1 MLCIQRAT
9 LLTPDEQIDD
19 GVLLI
24 DQGRIVAVGDA
35 ARIGVPADAEI
46 IDAGGLIV
54 TPGFID
60 LQLNGAFG
68 EDFTWTPTSIWQVAA
83 GLPRW
88 GVTSFLPTLITS
100 PLQKVAQAQEVLE
113 AGPPSG
119 WRGSIPLGLHCEGP
133 FLNPQK
139 KGAHNPA
146 YLRAPTL
153 EAIADWTPEQHV
165 RLVTLAP
172 ELEGG
177 LELVRALAQRGVVVS
192 AGHSMASYEE
202 ARAAFA
208 AGVRYGT
215 HLFNAMPPLEHRE
228 PGLPGALLNTPEVT
242 VGIIPDGIHVHPAI
256 VALAWAAKGP
266 SRLNVVT
273 DAMAA
278 LGMPPGR
285 YQIADHEVFVT
296 EDERGVNVARLASGT
311 LAGSVLSMD
320 EALRRLI
327 RYTGCSLSQA
337 LATITSTPAEL
348 LGIGHERG
356 RLRAGARA
364 DLVFLT
370 PTIEVVRTMIAGVT
384 CYVREESQ

>member
-9 LLTPDEQIDD
+9 LMTPEVQIDD

-24 DQGRIVAVGDA
+24 EDGRILAVGDA
-35 ARIGVPADAEI
+35 ASVAVPEHAEV

-54 TPGFID
+54 APGFID

-68 EDFTWTPTSIWQVAA
+68 DDFTLTPDTIWRVAA

-88 GVTSFLPTLITS
+88 GVTSFLPTVITA
-100 PLQKVAQAQEVLE
+100 PLSQVAQAQETLDGG
-113 AGPPSG
+113 APSG
-119 WRGSIPLGLHCEGP
+119 WQGSIPLGLHCEGP

-139 KGAHNPA
+139 KGAHNLAHLRPPA
-146 YLRAPTL
+146 VD
-153 EAIADWTPEQHV
+153 EIAAWTTENHV

-172 ELEGG
+172 ELPG
-177 LELVRALAQRGVVVS
+177 ALALVHALTERGIVVS
-192 AGHSMASYEE
+192 AGHSMATFRE
-202 ARAAFA
+202 AKASFA
-208 AGVRYGT
+208 AGIRYGT

-228 PGLPGALLNTPEVT
+228 PGLPGALLTDPQIT
-242 VGIIPDGIHVHPAI
+242 IGIIPDGIHVHPST

-266 SRLNVVT
+266 QRLTVVT

-278 LGMPPGR
+278 LGMAPGR
-285 YQIADHEVFVT
+285 YRIADQEVIVT
-296 EDERGVNVARLASGT
+296 AHDRGVNEARLASGT
-311 LAGSVLSMD
+311 LAGSVLAMD

-327 RYTGCSLSQA
+327 LYTGCTLSDA
-337 LATITSTPAEL
+337 LATITATPADL

-356 RLRAGARA
+356 RLRAGAWA

-370 PTIEVVRTMIAGVT
+370 PTLEVVRTVIAGIT
-384 CYVREESQ
+384 CYQAE

>member
-9 LLTPDEQIDD
+9 LLTPDEQIDE

-24 DQGRIVAVGDA
+24 EQGRIVAIGDA
-35 ARIGVPADAEI
+35 AHIGVPGDAEI
-46 IDAGGLIV
+46 IDASGLIV
-54 TPGFID
+54 APGFID

-100 PLQKVAQAQEVLE
+100 PPEKVAQAQETLK

-153 EAIADWTPEQHV
+153 EAITSWTPEQHV

-172 ELEGG
+172 ELEGA
-177 LELVRALAQRGVVVS
+177 LELVRALTQRGVVVS
-192 AGHSMASYEE
+192 AGHSMARYEE
-202 ARAAFA
+202 ARAGFA

-228 PGLPGALLNTPEVT
+228 PGLPGALLHAPDVT
-242 VGIIPDGIHVHPAI
+242 VGIIPDGIHVHPAM

-266 SRLNVVT
+266 SRLSVVT

-327 RYTGCSLSQA
+327 RYTGCSLGQA

-348 LGIGHERG
+348 LGIGRERG
-356 RLRAGARA
+356 RLRAGAWA
-364 DLVFLT
+364 DLVFLS

-384 CYVREESQ
+384 CYVRETS